1 MYANEIS
8 AYLQSKLPE
17 MLSLLENLVDRNTS
31 SDYKPGIDEAAQ
43 LLAEEFQKIGYDI
56 EILEHK
62 NVGNGVIARK
72 KGNTAKVMLICHIDS
87 VFPEGTD
94 NIKSFSVNR

>member
-31 SDYKPGIDEAAQ
+31 SDYKPGIDEAGQ
-43 LLAEEFQKIGYDI
+43 LLGEEFQKIGYDI
-56 EILEHK
+56 EILKHK

-72 KGNTAKVMLICHIDS
+72 KGQ
-87 VFPEGTD
+87 
-94 NIKSFSVNR
+94 